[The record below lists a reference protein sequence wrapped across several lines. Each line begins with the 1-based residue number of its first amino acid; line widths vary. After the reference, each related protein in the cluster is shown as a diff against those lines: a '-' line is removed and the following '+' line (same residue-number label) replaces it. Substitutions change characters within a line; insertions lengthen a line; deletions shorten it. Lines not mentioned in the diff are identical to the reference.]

1 MNRFFRYSLEHNR
14 AIRMIFLTPEGGFR
28 QVNAVVEGMEGDE
41 LSLYILRPPQRVKV
55 SRENVLSCDYAAN
68 DEGMA

>member
-28 QVNAVVEGMEGDE
+28 QVNAVVEGMEDYLVAYRDHSLLVCRLHDE
-41 LSLYILRPPQRVKV
+41 QQIKV
-55 SRENVLSCDYAAN
+55 WI
-68 DEGMA
+68 EGLK